1 MTDGGDATGEGHA
14 RQSTAP
20 LERHVADG
28 SDTAGEGH
36 TRQSTA
42 ITERTFADGGDAA
55 GEGHARQTK
64 AITERRVAD
73 GGDREVIDTVWDDQG
88 AGGLW
93 VGACDGDAVSIGDV

>member
-1 MTDGGDATGEGHA
+1 MTDGGDATWEGHA
-14 RQSTAP
+14 RQSTA
-20 LERHVADG
+20 LIERHV
-28 SDTAGEGH
+28 
-36 TRQSTA
+36 
-42 ITERTFADGGDAA
+42 ADGGDAA

-64 AITERRVAD
+64 GITERRVAD